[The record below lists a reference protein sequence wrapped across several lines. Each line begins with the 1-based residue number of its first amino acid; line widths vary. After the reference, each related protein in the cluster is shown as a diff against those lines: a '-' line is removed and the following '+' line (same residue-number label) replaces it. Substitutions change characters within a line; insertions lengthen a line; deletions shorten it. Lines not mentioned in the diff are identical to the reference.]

1 MPFPHTHFQSLLEG
15 GNVPSHAEPD
25 SSSSVAVLSF
35 SCYFGEQ
42 NTFFR
47 PTDVEEFVEGSHLD
61 FSAGFSSQS
70 TGHIVFKIRMI
81 LCTYLIVMWH
91 SVTLNHML
99 MYFAQVFSL
108 EAKLLLILLILL

>member
-1 MPFPHTHFQSLLEG
+1 MQSHSEGTELVSPSHAHFQSMLENEMPSPRTHLQSLLEGEMPPPIPTCRVLLEG

-61 FSAGFSSQS
+61 FPAGFSSQYS
-70 TGHIVFKIRMI
+70 I
-81 LCTYLIVMWH
+81 
-91 SVTLNHML
+91 
-99 MYFAQVFSL
+99 
-108 EAKLLLILLILL
+108 

>member
-1 MPFPHTHFQSLLEG
+1 MPSRIPTFRVLLEG

-25 SSSSVAVLSF
+25 SSSSVAVLPF
-35 SCYFGEQ
+35 SCCFGEQ
-42 NTFFR
+42 NALFR
-47 PTDVEEFVEGSHLD
+47 HTDVEEFVEGSHLD
-61 FSAGFSSQS
+61 FPAGFSSQS

-99 MYFAQVFSL
+99 MYLVSL
-108 EAKLLLILLILL
+108 HRSSLWKLSDC